1 MRVSGRSTASRI
13 LYREDGVAGFI
24 VAITMVVLLGM
35 VALSM
40 DFGLMLVKR
49 RGMVNAND
57 AAALAAA
64 ISCARN
70 DGQLAADAQ
79 ADALA
84 TSNVNNAVRATAPQY
99 DPPGSCSQ
107 PSGKVTVHYQGSQKL
122 YFAPIVGVSS
132 PKNISFTSTAR
143 WGPAG
148 GAGGVLPLMV
158 NEGRLSTC
166 QIPGT
171 LKGTQ
176 CWFYVDNNALGN
188 ATWALMNVQPSCSD
202 GKYGWNVSVSI
213 CPSKVGS
220 GPTYKC
226 PTFSNAEL
234 QAIVNQGSPAL
245 SFNYPQPTYVCTVPG
260 NHASVFDNMSS
271 LQGSVRL
278 FPVNNEA
285 KQIKSGG
292 QLCPYPTCTPDMFD
306 IEGFIQMKILNVW
319 KGSDSGWDSTN
330 CPGVKKGS
338 AYCLH
343 TVWLGYTTDP
353 GIICD
358 NCKDFGVR
366 AVKLSG

>member
-1 MRVSGRSTASRI
+1 MRVRTRSLPSRL
-13 LYREDGVAGFI
+13 LYDERGVTGFI

-40 DFGLMLVKR
+40 DLGLMLIKR

-64 ISCARN
+64 ISCART
-70 DGQLAADAQ
+70 DGQAAADTQ
-79 ADALA
+79 ADSLA
-84 TSNVNNAVRATAPQY
+84 TSNVSNAVRAT
-99 DPPGSCSQ
+99 DPVYSPSCDA
-107 PSGKVTVHYQGSQKL
+107 PSGAVTVHYQGSQKL
-122 YFAPIVGVSS
+122 FFAPAVGVSS
-132 PKNISFTSTAR
+132 PKNISFTSRAR

-171 LKGTQ
+171 VEGTE

-188 ATWALMNVQPSCSD
+188 ATWALMNVQPNCGD
-202 GKYGWNVSVSI
+202 NKYGWNVSVSV
-213 CPSKVGS
+213 CSKVNP

-226 PTFSNAEL
+226 PTFSNAEM
-234 QAIVNQGSPAL
+234 QAIVNQGSGAL

-260 NHASVFDNMSS
+260 NHASVFNNMGS

-278 FPVNNEA
+278 FPVNDET
-285 KQIKSGG
+285 KQILSGG
-292 QLCPYPTCTPDMFD
+292 TLCPYPTCTPDMFD
-306 IEGFIQMKILNVW
+306 IVGFIQMKILNVW
-319 KGSDSGWDSTN
+319 KGSDSGWDTVN
-330 CPGVKKGS
+330 CPGPKKGS

-353 GIICD
+353 GDICD
-358 NCKDFGVR
+358 SCEDFGVR

>member
-1 MRVSGRSTASRI
+1 MRISKRTPR
-13 LYREDGVAGFI
+13 LLHDERGVAGFI

-40 DFGLMLVKR
+40 DLGLMLVKR

-64 ISCARN
+64 ISCART
-70 DGQLAADAQ
+70 DGQVAADAQ
-79 ADALA
+79 SDALA
-84 TSNVNNAVRATAPQY
+84 KSNVSNAVRAADPVYTPSCDAPA
-99 DPPGSCSQ
+99 GR
-107 PSGKVTVHYQGSQKL
+107 VTVHYQGSQKL

-132 PKNISFTSTAR
+132 PKNVSFESTAR

-171 LKGTQ
+171 LKGTE

-188 ATWALMNVQPSCSD
+188 ATWALMNVQPACGD
-202 GKYGWNVSVSI
+202 GKYGWNVSTTV
-213 CPSKVGS
+213 CPSKVTA

-245 SFNYPQPTYVCTVPG
+245 SFN
-260 NHASVFDNMSS
+260 
-271 LQGSVRL
+271 
-278 FPVNNEA
+278 
-285 KQIKSGG
+285 
-292 QLCPYPTCTPDMFD
+292 
-306 IEGFIQMKILNVW
+306 
-319 KGSDSGWDSTN
+319 
-330 CPGVKKGS
+330 
-338 AYCLH
+338 
-343 TVWLGYTTDP
+343 
-353 GIICD
+353 
-358 NCKDFGVR
+358 
-366 AVKLSG
+366 